1 MFNAK
6 PAQSINENESPL
18 SDGNK
23 NTGDDAI
30 DEYAEWDT
38 WETIH
43 AVRDVLM
50 EYHDV
55 HLIEAN
61 KDSFE
66 KLRMLN
72 PDLVFN
78 IAEGM
83 HGISREAQI
92 PAILD
97 MLRIPYTGS
106 DPLTLATS
114 LDKARTKEILSYH
127 KIPTAGFKV
136 VRTLNEL
143 DSLSFYYPLFVKPNG
158 EGSSKGIF
166 NSSLVNS
173 PDELRIAVSK
183 IINDY
188 GQPALVEEYLNGREF
203 TVALLGNGESLRVLP
218 IVEINFAGLPEHL
231 APVYSFEAKW
241 IFDTNDNPLDIFTC
255 PAKIDSELQNKIES
269 ICKKTYSVLNCKDW
283 ARIDVRLDANG
294 TPNIIEINPLPGILP
309 KPEDN
314 SCFPKAARAAGLTYS
329 DLINSVAYY
338 GAQRYGLA

>member
-1 MFNAK
+1 MFNVK
-6 PAQSINENESPL
+6 PEQSIVENESPL
-18 SDGNK
+18 NTGNK
-23 NTGDDAI
+23 NGDAI

-66 KLRMLN
+66 KLTMLS

-106 DPLTLATS
+106 DPLTLATC

-127 KIPTAGFKV
+127 NIPTAGFKV
-136 VRTLNEL
+136 IRSVDEL
-143 DSLSFYYPLFVKPNG
+143 KDISFYYPLFVKPNG

-166 NSSLVNS
+166 NSSLVTT
-173 PDELRIAVSK
+173 PEELSDAVAK
-183 IINDY
+183 IVHEYN
-188 GQPALVEEYLNGREF
+188 QPALVEEYLNGREF
-203 TVALLGNGESLRVLP
+203 TVALMGNGKDLRVLP
-218 IVEINFAGLPEHL
+218 VVEINFAGLPDHL

-255 PAKIDSELQNKIES
+255 PAEIDDTLKNKIED
-269 ICKKTYSVLNCKDW
+269 ICKRTYKVLNCKDW

-294 TPNIIEINPLPGILP
+294 NPNIIEINPLPGILP

-329 DLINSVAYY
+329 DLINSVAYF
-338 GAQRYGLA
+338 GAQRYGLT